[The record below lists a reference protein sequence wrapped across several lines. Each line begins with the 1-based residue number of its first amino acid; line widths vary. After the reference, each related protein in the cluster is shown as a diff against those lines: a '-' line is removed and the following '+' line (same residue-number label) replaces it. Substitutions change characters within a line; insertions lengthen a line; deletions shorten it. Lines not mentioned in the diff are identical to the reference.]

1 MKQLRF
7 FEITKADW
15 EFLEKYEKA
24 KNEHKG
30 WIEVYESYLD
40 LETKFGKYLNDYN
53 SLLKNDVIDIKD
65 IKLIKKITEDLNNI
79 QKELQWIPNQ
89 IEDIRIW
96 LEYNRERAANIN

>member
-30 WIEVYESYLD
+30 WIEVYESYLN
-40 LETKFGKYLNDYN
+40 LETRFSKFLNDHN

-65 IKLIKKITEDLNNI
+65 IKLKKKINEDLNNI

-89 IEDIRIW
+89 IENIKIW
-96 LEYNRERAANIN
+96 LDYNRERAANIN